1 MLFTLLVASGGQ
13 SYTTQQDVESLSDVM
28 PRLLDS
34 QGFRQ
39 FAAATMPSTGTSPLG
54 PSDVF
59 LFVPMTGLRNAWL
72 VQGGKSGEYFNVVL
86 VRTSEAIG
94 GEA

>member
-1 MLFTLLVASGGQ
+1 MLFTLIVASGGQ
-13 SYTTQQDVESLSDVM
+13 SYTTQQDVESLRDVI
-28 PRLLDS
+28 PSLLAS

-39 FAAATMPSTGTSPLG
+39 FAAATMPSTGPSPLVL
-54 PSDVF
+54 SDVF

-72 VQGGKSGEYFNVVL
+72 AQGGKNGEYFNVVL

-94 GEA
+94 ET